1 MPSLSSRIDLKVGIN
16 AREWSAGK
24 PADQNT
30 ALPTLHEIFTYMGAI
45 SLAVIAVALM
55 VAFNR
60 HARRL
65 SYKIWKFSAKP
76 YLNLLRRLGSN
87 SQQNSDQPSRAS
99 TLGSMEIDLEK
110 QAAVDAEKAR
120 AKRLSTLSRTHS
132 KMNWEEELRSHRK
145 SMSENVERG
154 ASD

>member
-1 MPSLSSRIDLKVGIN
+1 MKLGIN
-16 AREWSAGK
+16 AREWSGQ
-24 PADQNT
+24 PGNENT

-65 SYKIWKFSAKP
+65 SYKIWKIFAKP
-76 YLNLLRRLGSN
+76 YLKLSGRLGIISRHPP
-87 SQQNSDQPSRAS
+87 DQPSRAS

-110 QAAVDAEKAR
+110 QAAVDAEKVR

-132 KMNWEEELRSHRK
+132 KMNWEEELRAHRHSRVGK
-145 SMSENVERG
+145 
-154 ASD
+154 